1 MNGKSG
7 FVMGKLETK
16 RLLLLEYNLEWIQA
30 TIAGVDE
37 LERVSGYE
45 VSRDWPGIDFFFYLP
60 YVLENVKKEPEMT
73 KWTHLIVLKE
83 ENKVIGEIGGQGKPE
98 ETGEIELG
106 YSIVPGYQNQGYVS
120 EALMKL
126 LAWLQ
131 VQPEIKRIFARSFET
146 NTHSIQVL
154 KKAGFVYQPDQD
166 KVESRGRIVLWE
178 YPMNQGVS

>member
-1 MNGKSG
+1 
-7 FVMGKLETK
+7 MGKLETE
-16 RLLLLEYNLEWIQA
+16 RLLLVEYSLEWIEA

-60 YVLENVKKEPEMT
+60 YVLESVKKEPEMT

-106 YSIVPGYQNQGYVS
+106 YSIVPAYQNNGYVT
-120 EALMKL
+120 EALGEL
-126 LAWLQ
+126 LVWLKQ
-131 VQPEIKRIFARSFET
+131 QPEIKRIFARSFES
-146 NTHSIQVL
+146 NPHSIQVL
-154 KKAGFVYQPDQD
+154 RKSGFLYQPKYD
-166 KVESRGRIVLWE
+166 KTEPRGKIVLWE
-178 YPMNQGVS
+178 YPMDEGTS